1 MKKLYLMLSMLFAF
15 GIAANAVPAKKLQ
28 KVITLAN
35 GTQVSVELRG
45 DEYLSWWEGTDG
57 TAYRTTATD
66 ENVFEAFDLEAQKP
80 AAAARRARTE
90 QGRVARLARVKNS
103 LKGADDKMRG
113 LGGDHITYKG
123 VKKGLVVLV
132 DFKNKKFA
140 DGHDLEYYKNVING
154 KDFTDEEEGYVGS
167 VRDYF
172 LAQSNGQFELDFD
185 VVGPVT
191 MSKNYGYYGNDGAYQ
206 KDEKV
211 YEMIKEACDGIQDK
225 VNLKDYDWDGDGEA
239 DQVFFLY
246 AGLGQASGG
255 SYSTIWPHESQLLYW
270 PCGVL
275 SYPTGKINTYA
286 CANELQPETQ
296 GSSRYISA
304 GIGTIC
310 HEFSHCLGFADMY
323 DTSGGGAYGM
333 AVFDVMDQGSYNG
346 NGFVPCNYTAFER
359 IYAGWVEAI
368 ELDAPATVKDM
379 KSVSDYGRPFIMYNY
394 KNTNEYFLMENRQN
408 TGWDKGLYGSNGLL
422 ITHVN
427 YVPSRWINNTVN
439 VITGTGNNRIQCC
452 TVVNADGSR
461 DMSDF
466 YSLQGDLYPY
476 EVKGVTMNDEF
487 TDDSEPAAKLYNKN
501 SDNSYY
507 LGIPITQIKRSKGSI
522 SFLVCGGD
530 DKNVIDNTFK
540 GVVDGINGVTVV
552 KKTVDNRIYSIDG
565 RYLGTDASALGKG
578 IYVVGGKKVV
588 K

>member
-15 GIAANAVPAKKLQ
+15 GAAANAVPAKKLQ
-28 KVITLAN
+28 KVITLTN

-57 TAYRTTATD
+57 TAYRTTAADDT
-66 ENVFEAFDLEAQKP
+66 VFEAFDLEAQKP
-80 AAAARRARTE
+80 AAAARRARAE

-103 LKGADDKMRG
+103 LRGADDKMRG

-154 KDFTDEEEGYVGS
+154 KDFSDEEEGYVGS

-255 SYSTIWPHESQLLYW
+255 SAGTIWPHESELRYW

-275 SYPTGKINTYA
+275 SYSTGKINTYA

-323 DTSGGGAYGM
+323 DTTGGGGYGM
-333 AVFDVMDQGSYNG
+333 SVFDVMDQGSYNG

-359 IYAGWVEAI
+359 IYAGWVEPI
-368 ELDAPATVKDM
+368 ELIDPATVKDM

-394 KNTNEYFLMENRQN
+394 KNTNEYFLLENRQN

-422 ITHVN
+422 IVHVN
-427 YVPSRWINNTVN
+427 YVPSRWANNSVN
-439 VITGTGNNRIQCC
+439 SSAEKIQCC

-461 DMSDF
+461 ENTQ

-487 TDDSEPAAKLYNKN
+487 TDESEPAAKLYTKN
-501 SDNSYY
+501 SDNSYA
-507 LGIPITQIKRSKGSI
+507 LGIPITNIKRSKGSI

-530 DKNVIDNTFK
+530 DKNVIDNTFN
-540 GVVDGINGVTVV
+540 GVVDGINGVTVAD
-552 KKTVDNRIYSIDG
+552 KTRDNRIYSIDG

-578 IYVVGGKKVV
+578 IYVVGGKKIV

>member
-15 GIAANAVPAKKLQ
+15 GAAANAVPAKKLQ
-28 KVITLAN
+28 KVVTLTN

-57 TAYRTTATD
+57 TAYRATADDT
-66 ENVFEAFDLEAQKP
+66 VFEAFDLEAQKP
-80 AAAARRARTE
+80 AAAARRARAE

-103 LKGADDKMRG
+103 LKGVDDKMRG

-154 KDFTDEEEGYVGS
+154 KDFSDEEEGYVGS

-255 SYSTIWPHESQLLYW
+255 SAGTVWPHESELRYW

-275 SYPTGKINTYA
+275 SYSTGKINTYA

-323 DTSGGGAYGM
+323 DTTGGGGYGM
-333 AVFDVMDQGSYNG
+333 SVFDVMDQGSYNG

-368 ELDAPATVKDM
+368 ELESPATVKDM

-422 ITHVN
+422 IVHVN
-427 YVPSRWINNTVN
+427 YVPSRWANNSVN
-439 VITGTGNNRIQCC
+439 SSAEKIQCC

-461 DMSDF
+461 ENTQ

-487 TDDSEPAAKLYNKN
+487 TDESEPAAKLYTKN
-501 SDNSYY
+501 SDNSYA

-530 DKNVIDNTFK
+530 DKNVIDNTFN
-540 GVVDGINGVTVV
+540 GVVDGINGVTVA

>member
-15 GIAANAVPAKKLQ
+15 GTAANAVPAKKLQ

-154 KDFTDEEEGYVGS
+154 KDFSDEEEGYVGS

-211 YEMIKEACDGIQDK
+211 YEMIKEACDGIKDQ
-225 VNLKDYDWDGDGEA
+225 VNLKNYDWDGDGEA

-255 SYSTIWPHESQLLYW
+255 SAGTIWPHESELRYW

-323 DTSGGGAYGM
+323 DTTGGGGYGM
-333 AVFDVMDQGSYNG
+333 SVFDVMDQGSYNG

-359 IYAGWVEAI
+359 IYAGWVEPI
-368 ELDAPATVKDM
+368 ELIDPATVKDM

-408 TGWDKGLYGSNGLL
+408 TGWDEGLYGSNGLL

-427 YVPSRWINNTVN
+427 YVPSRWANNSVN
-439 VITGTGNNRIQCC
+439 SSAEKIQCC

-461 DMSDF
+461 ENTQ

-487 TDDSEPAAKLYNKN
+487 TDYSEPAAKLYNKN
-501 SDNSYY
+501 SDNSYA
-507 LGIPITQIKRSKGSI
+507 LGIPITKIKRSKGSV

-552 KKTVDNRIYSIDG
+552 KKSVDNRIYSIDG

-578 IYVVGGKKVV
+578 IYVVGGKKIV

>member
-15 GIAANAVPAKKLQ
+15 GIAANAVPAKRIQ

-80 AAAARRARTE
+80 AAAARRAKTE

-154 KDFTDEEEGYVGS
+154 KDFSDEEEGYVGS

-191 MSKNYGYYGNDGAYQ
+191 MSKNSGYYGNDGAYQ

-255 SYSTIWPHESQLLYW
+255 SPGTIWPHESELRYW

-323 DTSGGGAYGM
+323 DTTGGGGYGM
-333 AVFDVMDQGSYNG
+333 SVFDVMDQGSYNG

-368 ELDAPATVKDM
+368 ELESPATVKDM

-394 KNTNEYFLMENRQN
+394 KNTNEYFLLENRQN

-422 ITHVN
+422 IVHVN
-427 YVPSRWINNTVN
+427 YVPSRWANNSVN
-439 VITGTGNNRIQCC
+439 ASNEKIQCC

-461 DMSDF
+461 ENTQ

-487 TDDSEPAAKLYNKN
+487 TDESEPAAKLYNKN
-501 SDNSYY
+501 TDNSYA
-507 LGIPITQIKRSKGSI
+507 LGIPITQIKRSKGSV

-530 DKNVIDNTFK
+530 ANNVIDNTFN

-565 RYLGTDASALGKG
+565 RYLGTDVSALGKG
-578 IYVVGGKKVV
+578 IYVVGGKKIV

>member
-15 GIAANAVPAKKLQ
+15 GTAANAVPAKKLQ

-154 KDFTDEEEGYVGS
+154 KDFTNEEEGYVGS

-191 MSKNYGYYGNDGAYQ
+191 MSNKYGYYGGDSEYQ

-211 YEMIKEACDGIQDK
+211 YEMIKEASDAIQDQ

-255 SYSTIWPHESQLLYW
+255 SASTIWPHESELRYW

-275 SYPTGKINTYA
+275 SYSTGKINTYA
-286 CANELQPETQ
+286 CANELQPVTQ
-296 GSSRYISA
+296 GSTNYISA

-323 DTSGGGAYGM
+323 DTSGGGGYGM
-333 AVFDVMDQGSYNG
+333 SVFDVMDQGSYNG

-368 ELDAPATVKDM
+368 ELDSPATVKDM

-408 TGWDKGLYGSNGLL
+408 TGWDEGLYGCNGLL
-422 ITHVN
+422 IVHVN

-439 VITGTGNNRIQCC
+439 SSDQKIPQCC

-461 DMSDF
+461 EISNTL
-466 YSLQGDLYPY
+466 SLQGDLYPY
-476 EVKGVTMNDEF
+476 EEKGVTMNDEF

-501 SDNSYY
+501 SDNSYA
-507 LGIPITQIKRSKGSI
+507 LGIPITQIKRSKGSV

-552 KKTVDNRIYSIDG
+552 KKAVDNRIYSIDG

-578 IYVVGGKKVV
+578 IYVVGGKKIV

>member
-15 GIAANAVPAKKLQ
+15 GTAANAVPAKKLQ

-45 DEYLSWWEGTDG
+45 DEYLSWWEGADG

-154 KDFTDEEEGYVGS
+154 KDFSDEEEGYVGS

-211 YEMIKEACDGIQDK
+211 YEMIKEACDGIKDK

-255 SYSTIWPHESQLLYW
+255 SNSTIWPHESELRYW

-275 SYPTGKINTYA
+275 SYSTGKINTYA

-323 DTSGGGAYGM
+323 DTTGGGGYGM
-333 AVFDVMDQGSYNG
+333 SVFDVMDQGSYNG

-408 TGWDKGLYGSNGLL
+408 TGWDEGLYGSNGLL

-427 YVPSRWINNTVN
+427 YVPSRWANNTVN
-439 VITGTGNNRIQCC
+439 ASTQNIQCC

-461 DMSDF
+461 EISNTL
-466 YSLQGDLYPY
+466 SLQGDLYPY
-476 EVKGVTMNDEF
+476 ESKGVTMNDEF

-501 SDNSYY
+501 SDNTYA
-507 LGIPITQIKRSKGSI
+507 LGIPITQIKRSKGSV

-578 IYVVGGKKVV
+578 IYVVGGKKIV

>member
-15 GIAANAVPAKKLQ
+15 GTAANAVPAKKLQ

-154 KDFTDEEEGYVGS
+154 KDFSDEEEGYVGS

-211 YEMIKEACDGIQDK
+211 YEMIKEASDAIQDQ

-255 SYSTIWPHESQLLYW
+255 SAGTIWPHESELRYW

-323 DTSGGGAYGM
+323 DTFGGGGYGM
-333 AVFDVMDQGSYNG
+333 SVFDVMDQGSYNG

-359 IYAGWVEAI
+359 IYAGWVEPI
-368 ELDAPATVKDM
+368 ELIDPATVKDM

-408 TGWDKGLYGSNGLL
+408 TGWDEGLYGSNGLL

-427 YVPSRWINNTVN
+427 YVPSRWINNSVN
-439 VITGTGNNRIQCC
+439 SSKEKIQCC

-461 DMSDF
+461 EISNTL
-466 YSLQGDLYPY
+466 SLQGDLYPY
-476 EVKGVTMNDEF
+476 ESKGVTMNDEF
-487 TDDSEPAAKLYNKN
+487 TDDSEPASKLYNKN
-501 SDNSYY
+501 TDNSYA

-530 DKNVIDNTFK
+530 ANNVIDNTFN
-540 GVVDGINGVTVV
+540 GVVDGINGITVAD
-552 KKTVDNRIYSIDG
+552 KTRDNRIYSIDG

-578 IYVVGGKKVV
+578 IYVVGGKKIV

>member
-15 GIAANAVPAKKLQ
+15 GAAANAIPAKKLQ
-28 KVITLAN
+28 KVITLTN

-57 TAYRTTATD
+57 TAYRATAD

-80 AAAARRARTE
+80 AAAARRARAE

-191 MSKNYGYYGNDGAYQ
+191 MSNNYGYYGGDGAYQ

-255 SYSTIWPHESQLLYW
+255 SPGTIWPHESELRYW

-275 SYPTGKINTYA
+275 SYSTGKINTYA

-323 DTSGGGAYGM
+323 DTTGGGGYGM
-333 AVFDVMDQGSYNG
+333 SVFDVMDQGSYNG

-368 ELDAPATVKDM
+368 ELIDPATVKDM

-394 KNTNEYFLMENRQN
+394 KNTNEYFLLENRQN

-422 ITHVN
+422 IVHVN
-427 YVPSRWINNTVN
+427 YVPSRWANNSVN
-439 VITGTGNNRIQCC
+439 SSAEKIQCC

-461 DMSDF
+461 ENTQ

-487 TDDSEPAAKLYNKN
+487 TDESEPAAKLYTKN
-501 SDNSYY
+501 SDNSYA
-507 LGIPITQIKRSKGSI
+507 LGIPITNIKRSKGSV

-530 DKNVIDNTFK
+530 ANNVIDNTFN
-540 GVVDGINGVTVV
+540 GVVDGINGVTVA

>member
-15 GIAANAVPAKKLQ
+15 GAAANAVPAKKLQ
-28 KVITLAN
+28 KVITLTN

-57 TAYRTTATD
+57 TAYRATADDT
-66 ENVFEAFDLEAQKP
+66 VFEAFDLEAQKP
-80 AAAARRARTE
+80 AAAARRARAE

-154 KDFTDEEEGYVGS
+154 KDFSDEEEGYVGS

-211 YEMIKEACDGIQDK
+211 YEMIKEACDGIQDQ

-255 SYSTIWPHESQLLYW
+255 SAGTIWPHESELRYW

-275 SYPTGKINTYA
+275 SYSTGKINTYA

-323 DTSGGGAYGM
+323 DTTGGGGYGM
-333 AVFDVMDQGSYNG
+333 SVFDVMDQGSYNG

-368 ELDAPATVKDM
+368 ELIDPATVKDM

-422 ITHVN
+422 IVHVN
-427 YVPSRWINNTVN
+427 YVPSRWANNSVN
-439 VITGTGNNRIQCC
+439 SSAEKIQCC

-461 DMSDF
+461 ENTQ

-487 TDDSEPAAKLYNKN
+487 TDESEPAAKLYTKN
-501 SDNSYY
+501 SDNSYA
-507 LGIPITQIKRSKGSI
+507 LGIPITNIKRSKGSI

-530 DKNVIDNTFK
+530 DKNVIDNTFN
-540 GVVDGINGVTVV
+540 GVVDGINGVTVAD
-552 KKTVDNRIYSIDG
+552 KTRDNRIYSIDG

>member
-15 GIAANAVPAKKLQ
+15 GAAANAVPAKKLQ
-28 KVITLAN
+28 KVITLTN

-45 DEYLSWWEGTDG
+45 DEYLSWWEGADG
-57 TAYRTTATD
+57 TAYRATAD

-80 AAAARRARTE
+80 AAAARRARAE

-103 LKGADDKMRG
+103 LRDADDKMRG

-154 KDFTDEEEGYVGS
+154 KDFSDEEEGYVGS

-255 SYSTIWPHESQLLYW
+255 SAGTVWPHESELRYW

-275 SYPTGKINTYA
+275 SYSTGKINTYA

-323 DTSGGGAYGM
+323 DTTGGGGYGM
-333 AVFDVMDQGSYNG
+333 SVFDVMDQGSYNG

-359 IYAGWVEAI
+359 IYAGWVEPI
-368 ELDAPATVKDM
+368 ELIDPATVKDM

-394 KNTNEYFLMENRQN
+394 KNTNEYFLLENRQN

-422 ITHVN
+422 IVHVN
-427 YVPSRWINNTVN
+427 YVPSRWANNSVN
-439 VITGTGNNRIQCC
+439 SSAEKIQCC

-461 DMSDF
+461 DNTQ

-487 TDDSEPAAKLYNKN
+487 TDESEPAAKLYTKN
-501 SDNSYY
+501 SDNSYA

-530 DKNVIDNTFK
+530 DKNVIDNTFN
-540 GVVDGINGVTVV
+540 GVVDGINGVTVAN
-552 KKTVDNRIYSIDG
+552 KATDNRIYSIDG

-578 IYVVGGKKVV
+578 IYVVGGKKIV

>member
-15 GIAANAVPAKKLQ
+15 GTAANAVPAKKLQ

-154 KDFTDEEEGYVGS
+154 KDFSDEEEGYVGS

-191 MSKNYGYYGNDGAYQ
+191 MSKNSGYYGGDSPYQ

-211 YEMIKEACDGIQDK
+211 YEMIKEASDAIQDQ

-255 SYSTIWPHESQLLYW
+255 SNSTIWPHESELRYW

-323 DTSGGGAYGM
+323 DTTGGGGYGM
-333 AVFDVMDQGSYNG
+333 SVFDVMDQGSYNG

-359 IYAGWVEAI
+359 IYAGWVEPI
-368 ELDAPATVKDM
+368 ELIDPATVKDM

-394 KNTNEYFLMENRQN
+394 KNTNEYFLLENRQN

-422 ITHVN
+422 IVHVN
-427 YVPSRWINNTVN
+427 YVPSRWA
-439 VITGTGNNRIQCC
+439 NNRVNSSAEKIQCC

-461 DMSDF
+461 ENTQ

-487 TDDSEPAAKLYNKN
+487 TDESEPAAKLYNKN
-501 SDNSYY
+501 TDGSNV
-507 LGIPITQIKRSKGSI
+507 LGIPITQIKRSKGSV

-530 DKNVIDNTFK
+530 DKNVIDNTFN

-578 IYVVGGKKVV
+578 IYVVGGKKIV

>member
-154 KDFTDEEEGYVGS
+154 KDFSDEEEGYVGS

-191 MSKNYGYYGNDGAYQ
+191 MSKNSGYYGGDGAYQ

-211 YEMIKEACDGIQDK
+211 YEMIKEACDGIQDQ

-255 SYSTIWPHESQLLYW
+255 SAGTIWPHESELRYW

-275 SYPTGKINTYA
+275 SYSTGKINTYA

-323 DTSGGGAYGM
+323 DTTGGGGYGM
-333 AVFDVMDQGSYNG
+333 SVFDVMDQGSYNG

-368 ELDAPATVKDM
+368 ELIDPATVKDM

-394 KNTNEYFLMENRQN
+394 KNTNEYFLLENRQN

-422 ITHVN
+422 IVHVN
-427 YVPSRWINNTVN
+427 YVPSRWINNSVN
-439 VITGTGNNRIQCC
+439 SSKENIQCC

-461 DMSDF
+461 ENTQ

-487 TDDSEPAAKLYNKN
+487 TDESEPAAKLYTKN
-501 SDNSYY
+501 SDNSYA
-507 LGIPITQIKRSKGSI
+507 LGIPITNIKRSKGSV

-530 DKNVIDNTFK
+530 DKNVIDNTFN
-540 GVVDGINGVTVV
+540 GVVDGINGVTVAN
-552 KKTVDNRIYSIDG
+552 KAADNRIYSIDG

-578 IYVVGGKKVV
+578 IYVVGGKKIV

>member
-15 GIAANAVPAKKLQ
+15 GAAANAVPAKKLQ
-28 KVITLAN
+28 KVITLTN

-57 TAYRTTATD
+57 TAYRATADDT
-66 ENVFEAFDLEAQKP
+66 VFEAFDLEAQKP

-140 DGHDLEYYKNVING
+140 DGHDLEYYENVING
-154 KDFTDEEEGYVGS
+154 KDFSDEEEGYVGS

-191 MSKNYGYYGNDGAYQ
+191 MSKNSGYYGNDGAYQ

-255 SYSTIWPHESQLLYW
+255 SPGTIWPHESELRYW

-323 DTSGGGAYGM
+323 DTTGGGGYGM
-333 AVFDVMDQGSYNG
+333 SVFDVMDQGSYNG

-368 ELDAPATVKDM
+368 ELESPATVKDM

-394 KNTNEYFLMENRQN
+394 KNTNEYFLLENRQN

-422 ITHVN
+422 IVHVN
-427 YVPSRWINNTVN
+427 YVPSRWANNSVN
-439 VITGTGNNRIQCC
+439 ASNEKIQCC

-461 DMSDF
+461 ENTQ

-487 TDDSEPAAKLYNKN
+487 TDESEPAAKLYTKN
-501 SDNSYY
+501 SDNSYA
-507 LGIPITQIKRSKGSI
+507 LGIPITQIKRSKGSV

-530 DKNVIDNTFK
+530 ANNVIDNTFN
-540 GVVDGINGVTVV
+540 GVVDGINGVTVAD
-552 KKTVDNRIYSIDG
+552 KTRDNRIYSIDG

-578 IYVVGGKKVV
+578 IYVVGGKKIV

>member
-15 GIAANAVPAKKLQ
+15 GAAANAVPAKKLQ
-28 KVITLAN
+28 KVITLTN

-45 DEYLSWWEGTDG
+45 DEYLSWWEDTDG
-57 TAYRTTATD
+57 TAYRTTAADDT
-66 ENVFEAFDLEAQKP
+66 VFEAFDLEAQKP
-80 AAAARRARTE
+80 AAAARRARAE

-154 KDFTDEEEGYVGS
+154 KDFSDEEEGYVGS

-255 SYSTIWPHESQLLYW
+255 SAGTVWPHESELRYW

-275 SYPTGKINTYA
+275 SYSTGKINTYA

-323 DTSGGGAYGM
+323 DTTGSGGYGM
-333 AVFDVMDQGSYNG
+333 SVFDVMDQGSYNG

-368 ELDAPATVKDM
+368 ELESPATVKDM

-422 ITHVN
+422 IVHVN
-427 YVPSRWINNTVN
+427 YVPSRWANNSVN
-439 VITGTGNNRIQCC
+439 SSAEKIQCC

-461 DMSDF
+461 ENTQ

-487 TDDSEPAAKLYNKN
+487 TDESEPAAKLYTKN
-501 SDNSYY
+501 SDNFYA

-530 DKNVIDNTFK
+530 DNNVIDNTFN

-552 KKTVDNRIYSIDG
+552 KKTTDNRIYSIDG

-578 IYVVGGKKVV
+578 IYVVGGKKIV

>member
-1 MKKLYLMLSMLFAF
+1 MLSMLFAF
-15 GIAANAVPAKKLQ
+15 GAAANAIPAKKLQ
-28 KVITLAN
+28 KVITLTN

-57 TAYRTTATD
+57 TAYRATAD

-80 AAAARRARTE
+80 AAAARRARAE

-154 KDFTDEEEGYVGS
+154 KDFSDEEEGYVGS

-191 MSKNYGYYGNDGAYQ
+191 MSNNYGYYGGDGAYQ

-255 SYSTIWPHESQLLYW
+255 SAGTIWPHESELRYW

-275 SYPTGKINTYA
+275 SYSTGKINTYA

-323 DTSGGGAYGM
+323 DTTGGGGYGM
-333 AVFDVMDQGSYNG
+333 SVFDVMDQGSYNG

-368 ELDAPATVKDM
+368 ELIDPATVKDM

-394 KNTNEYFLMENRQN
+394 KNTNEYFLLENRQN

-422 ITHVN
+422 IVHVN
-427 YVPSRWINNTVN
+427 YVPSRWANNSVN
-439 VITGTGNNRIQCC
+439 SSAEKIQCC

-461 DMSDF
+461 ENTQ

-487 TDDSEPAAKLYNKN
+487 TDESEPAAKLYTKN
-501 SDNSYY
+501 SDNSYA
-507 LGIPITQIKRSKGSI
+507 LGIPITNIKRSKGSV

-530 DKNVIDNTFK
+530 DKNVIDNTFN
-540 GVVDGINGVTVV
+540 GVVDGINGVTVAN
-552 KKTVDNRIYSIDG
+552 KAADNRIYSIDG

-578 IYVVGGKKVV
+578 IYVVGGKKIV

>member
-15 GIAANAVPAKKLQ
+15 GAAANAVPAKKLQ
-28 KVITLAN
+28 KVITLTN

-57 TAYRTTATD
+57 TAYRTTAADDT
-66 ENVFEAFDLEAQKP
+66 VFEAFDLEAQKP
-80 AAAARRARTE
+80 AAAARRARAE

-154 KDFTDEEEGYVGS
+154 KDFSDEEEGYVGS

-255 SYSTIWPHESQLLYW
+255 SAGTVWPHESELRYW

-275 SYPTGKINTYA
+275 SYSTGKINTYA

-323 DTSGGGAYGM
+323 DTTGGGGYGM
-333 AVFDVMDQGSYNG
+333 SVFDVMDQGSYNG

-368 ELDAPATVKDM
+368 ELIDPATVKDM

-422 ITHVN
+422 IVHVN
-427 YVPSRWINNTVN
+427 YVPSRWANNSVN
-439 VITGTGNNRIQCC
+439 SSAEKIQCC

-461 DMSDF
+461 ENTQ

-487 TDDSEPAAKLYNKN
+487 TDESEPAAKLYTKN
-501 SDNSYY
+501 SDNSYA
-507 LGIPITQIKRSKGSI
+507 LGIPITNIKRSKGSI

-530 DKNVIDNTFK
+530 DKNVIDNTFN
-540 GVVDGINGVTVV
+540 GVVDGINGVTVAD
-552 KKTVDNRIYSIDG
+552 KTRDNRIYSIDG

>member
-15 GIAANAVPAKKLQ
+15 GTAANAVPAKKLQ

-154 KDFTDEEEGYVGS
+154 KDFTDEAEGYVGS

-211 YEMIKEACDGIQDK
+211 YEMIKEACDGIQDQ

-323 DTSGGGAYGM
+323 DTSGGGGYGM
-333 AVFDVMDQGSYNG
+333 SVFDVMDQGSYNG

-359 IYAGWVEAI
+359 IYAGWVEPI
-368 ELDAPATVKDM
+368 ELDVPATVKDM

-408 TGWDKGLYGSNGLL
+408 TGWDEGLYGSNGLL
-422 ITHVN
+422 IVHVN
-427 YVPSRWINNTVN
+427 YVPSRWINNSVN
-439 VITGTGNNRIQCC
+439 SSKEKIQCC

-461 DMSDF
+461 EISNTL
-466 YSLQGDLYPY
+466 SLQGDLYPY
-476 EVKGVTMNDEF
+476 EEKGVTMNDEF

-501 SDNSYY
+501 SDNSYA
-507 LGIPITQIKRSKGSI
+507 LGIPITQIKRSKGSV

-578 IYVVGGKKVV
+578 IYVVGGKKIV

>member
-15 GIAANAVPAKKLQ
+15 GAAANAVPAKKLQ

-132 DFKNKKFA
+132 DFKNKPFA
-140 DGHDLEYYKNVING
+140 DEHDLEYYKNVING
-154 KDFTDEEEGYVGS
+154 KDFTDEAEGYVGS

-211 YEMIKEACDGIQDK
+211 YEMIKEASDAIQDQ
-225 VNLKDYDWDGDGEA
+225 VNLKNYDWDGDGEA

-255 SYSTIWPHESQLLYW
+255 SNSTIWPHESELRYW

-323 DTSGGGAYGM
+323 DTTGGGGYGM
-333 AVFDVMDQGSYNG
+333 SVFDVMDQGSYNG

-359 IYAGWVEAI
+359 IYAGWVEPI
-368 ELDAPATVKDM
+368 ELIDPATVKDM

-394 KNTNEYFLMENRQN
+394 KNTNEYFLLENRQN

-422 ITHVN
+422 IVHVN
-427 YVPSRWINNTVN
+427 YVPSRWANNSVN
-439 VITGTGNNRIQCC
+439 SSAEKIQCC

-461 DMSDF
+461 ENTQ

-476 EVKGVTMNDEF
+476 ESKGVTINDEF

-501 SDNSYY
+501 TDGSSV
-507 LGIPITQIKRSKGSI
+507 LGIPITQIKRSKGSV

-552 KKTVDNRIYSIDG
+552 KKAVDNRIYSIDG

-578 IYVVGGKKVV
+578 IYVVGGKKIV

>member
-15 GIAANAVPAKKLQ
+15 GTAANAVPAKKLQ

-154 KDFTDEEEGYVGS
+154 KDFTNEEEGYVGS

-211 YEMIKEACDGIQDK
+211 YEMIKEASDAIQDQ

-368 ELDAPATVKDM
+368 ELDAPATVEDM

-394 KNTNEYFLMENRQN
+394 KNTNEYFLLENRQN

-422 ITHVN
+422 IVHVN

-507 LGIPITQIKRSKGSI
+507 LGIPITQIKRSKGSV

-530 DKNVIDNTFK
+530 DKNVIDNTFN
-540 GVVDGINGVTVV
+540 GVVDGINGVTVAN
-552 KKTVDNRIYSIDG
+552 KTVDNRIYSIDG

-578 IYVVGGKKVV
+578 IYVVGGKKIV

>member
-80 AAAARRARTE
+80 AAAARRARAE

-154 KDFTDEEEGYVGS
+154 KDFSDEEEGYVGS

-255 SYSTIWPHESQLLYW
+255 SAGTVWPHESELRYW

-275 SYPTGKINTYA
+275 SYSTGKINTYA

-323 DTSGGGAYGM
+323 DTTGSGGYGM
-333 AVFDVMDQGSYNG
+333 SVFDVMDQGSYNG

-368 ELDAPATVKDM
+368 ELESPATVKDM

-422 ITHVN
+422 IVHVN
-427 YVPSRWINNTVN
+427 YVPSRWANNSVN
-439 VITGTGNNRIQCC
+439 SSAEKIQCC

-461 DMSDF
+461 ENTQ

-487 TDDSEPAAKLYNKN
+487 TDESEPAAKLYTKN
-501 SDNSYY
+501 SDNSYA

-530 DKNVIDNTFK
+530 ANNVIDNTFN
-540 GVVDGINGVTVV
+540 GVVDGINGVTVAN
-552 KKTVDNRIYSIDG
+552 KATDNRIYSIDG

-578 IYVVGGKKVV
+578 IYVVGGKKIV

>member
-15 GIAANAVPAKKLQ
+15 GAAANAIPAKKLQ
-28 KVITLAN
+28 KVITLTN

-57 TAYRTTATD
+57 TAYRATAD

-80 AAAARRARTE
+80 AAAARRARAE

-154 KDFTDEEEGYVGS
+154 KDFSDEEEGYVGS

-255 SYSTIWPHESQLLYW
+255 SAGTVWPHESELRYW

-275 SYPTGKINTYA
+275 SYSTGKINTYA

-323 DTSGGGAYGM
+323 DTTGGGGYGM
-333 AVFDVMDQGSYNG
+333 SVFDVMDQGSYNG

-368 ELDAPATVKDM
+368 ELESPATVKDM

-422 ITHVN
+422 IVHVN
-427 YVPSRWINNTVN
+427 YVPSRWANNSVN
-439 VITGTGNNRIQCC
+439 SSAEKIQCC

-461 DMSDF
+461 ENTQ

-487 TDDSEPAAKLYNKN
+487 TDESEPAAKLYTKN
-501 SDNSYY
+501 SDNSYA
-507 LGIPITQIKRSKGSI
+507 LGIPITQIKRSKGSV

-530 DKNVIDNTFK
+530 DKNVIDNTFN
-540 GVVDGINGVTVV
+540 GVVDGINGVTVAN
-552 KKTVDNRIYSIDG
+552 KAADNRIYSIDG

>member
-15 GIAANAVPAKKLQ
+15 GTAANAVPAKKLQ

-154 KDFTDEEEGYVGS
+154 KDFSGEEEGYVGS

-211 YEMIKEACDGIQDK
+211 YEMIKEACDGIKDQ
-225 VNLKDYDWDGDGEA
+225 VNLKNYDWDGDGEA

-255 SYSTIWPHESQLLYW
+255 SAGTIWPHESELRYW

-359 IYAGWVEAI
+359 IYAGWVEPI
-368 ELDAPATVKDM
+368 ELIDPATVKDM

-394 KNTNEYFLMENRQN
+394 KNTNEYFLLENRQN

-422 ITHVN
+422 IVHVN
-427 YVPSRWINNTVN
+427 YVPSRWANNSVN
-439 VITGTGNNRIQCC
+439 SSAEKIQCC

-461 DMSDF
+461 ENTQ

-476 EVKGVTMNDEF
+476 ESKGVTINDEF

-501 SDNSYY
+501 TDGSSV
-507 LGIPITQIKRSKGSI
+507 LGIPITQIKRSKGSV

-530 DKNVIDNTFK
+530 ANNVIDNTFK

-578 IYVVGGKKVV
+578 IYVVGGKKIV

>member
-15 GIAANAVPAKKLQ
+15 GAAANAIPAKKLQ
-28 KVITLAN
+28 KVITLTN

-57 TAYRTTATD
+57 TAYRATAD

-154 KDFTDEEEGYVGS
+154 KDFSDEEEGYVGS

-191 MSKNYGYYGNDGAYQ
+191 MSKNSGYYGNDGAYQ

-255 SYSTIWPHESQLLYW
+255 SPGTIWPHESELRYW

-323 DTSGGGAYGM
+323 DTTGGGGYGM
-333 AVFDVMDQGSYNG
+333 SVFDVMDQGSYNG

-368 ELDAPATVKDM
+368 ELESPATVKDM

-394 KNTNEYFLMENRQN
+394 KNTNEYFLLENRQN

-422 ITHVN
+422 IVHVN
-427 YVPSRWINNTVN
+427 YVPSRWANNSVN
-439 VITGTGNNRIQCC
+439 ASNEKIQCC

-461 DMSDF
+461 ENTQ

-487 TDDSEPAAKLYNKN
+487 TDESEPAAKLYTKN
-501 SDNSYY
+501 SDNSYA
-507 LGIPITQIKRSKGSI
+507 LGIPITQIKRSKGSF

-530 DKNVIDNTFK
+530 ANNVIDNTFN
-540 GVVDGINGVTVV
+540 GVVDGINGVTVAN
-552 KKTVDNRIYSIDG
+552 KAADNRIYSIDG

-578 IYVVGGKKVV
+578 IYVVGGKKIV

>member
-15 GIAANAVPAKKLQ
+15 GAAANAIPAKKLQ
-28 KVITLAN
+28 KVITLTN

-57 TAYRTTATD
+57 TAYRTTAADDT
-66 ENVFEAFDLEAQKP
+66 VFEAFDLEAQKP
-80 AAAARRARTE
+80 AAAARRARAE

-154 KDFTDEEEGYVGS
+154 KDFSDEEEGYVGS

-255 SYSTIWPHESQLLYW
+255 SPGTIWPHESELRYW

-323 DTSGGGAYGM
+323 DTTGGGGYGM
-333 AVFDVMDQGSYNG
+333 SVFDVMDQGSYNG

-359 IYAGWVEAI
+359 IYAGWVEPI
-368 ELDAPATVKDM
+368 ELIDPATVKDM

-394 KNTNEYFLMENRQN
+394 KNTNEYFLLENRQN

-422 ITHVN
+422 IVHVN
-427 YVPSRWINNTVN
+427 YVPSRWANNSVN
-439 VITGTGNNRIQCC
+439 SSAEKIQCC

-461 DMSDF
+461 ENTQ

-487 TDDSEPAAKLYNKN
+487 TDESEPAAKLYTKN
-501 SDNSYY
+501 SDNSYA
-507 LGIPITQIKRSKGSI
+507 LGIPITQIKRSKGSV

-530 DKNVIDNTFK
+530 DKNVIDNTFN
-540 GVVDGINGVTVV
+540 GVVDGINGVTVA
-552 KKTVDNRIYSIDG
+552 KKAADNRIYSIDG

-578 IYVVGGKKVV
+578 IYVVGGKKIV

>member
-15 GIAANAVPAKKLQ
+15 GAAANAVPAKKLQ
-28 KVITLAN
+28 KVITLTN

-57 TAYRTTATD
+57 TAYRATAD
-66 ENVFEAFDLEAQKP
+66 DAVFEAFDLEAQKP
-80 AAAARRARTE
+80 AAAARRARAE

-154 KDFTDEEEGYVGS
+154 KDFSDEEEGYVGS

-191 MSKNYGYYGNDGAYQ
+191 MSKNSGYYGNDGAYQ

-255 SYSTIWPHESQLLYW
+255 SPGTIWPHESELRYW

-275 SYPTGKINTYA
+275 SYSTGKINTYA

-323 DTSGGGAYGM
+323 DTTGGGGYGM
-333 AVFDVMDQGSYNG
+333 SVFDVMDQGSYNG

-368 ELDAPATVKDM
+368 ELESPATVKDM

-422 ITHVN
+422 IVHVN
-427 YVPSRWINNTVN
+427 YVPSRWANNSVN
-439 VITGTGNNRIQCC
+439 SSAEKIQCC

-461 DMSDF
+461 ENTQ

-487 TDDSEPAAKLYNKN
+487 TDESEPAAKLYTKN
-501 SDNSYY
+501 SDNSYA
-507 LGIPITQIKRSKGSI
+507 LGIPITNIKRSKGSV

-530 DKNVIDNTFK
+530 DKNVIDNTFN
-540 GVVDGINGVTVV
+540 GVVDGINGVTVA
-552 KKTVDNRIYSIDG
+552 KKTTDNRIYSIDG

-578 IYVVGGKKVV
+578 IYVVGGKKIV

>member
-15 GIAANAVPAKKLQ
+15 GAAANAIPAKKLQ
-28 KVITLAN
+28 KVITLTN

-57 TAYRTTATD
+57 TAYRATAD

-80 AAAARRARTE
+80 AAAARRARAE

-154 KDFTDEEEGYVGS
+154 KDFSDEEEGYVGS

-191 MSKNYGYYGNDGAYQ
+191 MSKNSGYYGGDGAYQ

-255 SYSTIWPHESQLLYW
+255 SAGTIWPHESELRYW

-275 SYPTGKINTYA
+275 SYSTGKINTYA

-323 DTSGGGAYGM
+323 DTTGGGGYGM
-333 AVFDVMDQGSYNG
+333 SVFDVMDQGSYNG

-368 ELDAPATVKDM
+368 ELVDPATVKDM

-394 KNTNEYFLMENRQN
+394 KNTNEYFLLENRQN

-422 ITHVN
+422 IVHVN
-427 YVPSRWINNTVN
+427 YVPSRWANNSVN
-439 VITGTGNNRIQCC
+439 SSAEKIQCC

-461 DMSDF
+461 DNTQ

-501 SDNSYY
+501 TDGSNV
-507 LGIPITQIKRSKGSI
+507 LGIPITQIKRSKGSV

-530 DKNVIDNTFK
+530 DNNVIDNTFN
-540 GVVDGINGVTVV
+540 GVVDGINGVTIV

-578 IYVVGGKKVV
+578 IYVVGGKKIV

>member
-15 GIAANAVPAKKLQ
+15 GIAANAVPAKRIQ

-140 DGHDLEYYKNVING
+140 DGHDLEYYKNIING
-154 KDFTDEEEGYVGS
+154 KDFTDEKEGYVGS

-191 MSKNYGYYGNDGAYQ
+191 MSQNFGYYGGDGAYQ

-211 YEMIKEACDGIQDK
+211 YEMIKEASDAIQDQ

-239 DQVFFLY
+239 DQVFYLY

-255 SYSTIWPHESQLLYW
+255 SPGTIWPHESELRYW

-323 DTSGGGAYGM
+323 DTTGGGGYGM
-333 AVFDVMDQGSYNG
+333 SVFDVMDQGSYNG

-359 IYAGWVEAI
+359 IYAGWVESI
-368 ELDAPATVKDM
+368 ELIDPATVKDM

-394 KNTNEYFLMENRQN
+394 KNTNEYFLLENRQN
-408 TGWDKGLYGSNGLL
+408 TGWDKGLYGCNGLL

-427 YVPSRWINNTVN
+427 YVPSRWANNSVN
-439 VITGTGNNRIQCC
+439 SSNQNIQCC

-461 DMSDF
+461 EISNTQ
-466 YSLQGDLYPY
+466 SLQGDLYPY

-487 TDDSEPAAKLYNKN
+487 TDDSEPASKLYNKN
-501 SDNSYY
+501 TDNSYA
-507 LGIPITQIKRSKGSI
+507 LGIPITKIKRSKGSI

-530 DKNVIDNTFK
+530 DNNVIDNTFN
-540 GVVDGINGVTVV
+540 GVVDGINGITVAD
-552 KKTVDNRIYSIDG
+552 KTRDNRIYSIDG

-578 IYVVGGKKVV
+578 IYVVGGKKIV

>member
-15 GIAANAVPAKKLQ
+15 GMAANAVPAKRIQ

-57 TAYRTTATD
+57 TAYRTTVTD

-132 DFKNKKFA
+132 DFKSKKFA

-154 KDFTDEEEGYVGS
+154 KDFTDEAEGYVGS

-191 MSKNYGYYGNDGAYQ
+191 MSKNYGYYGYDNAYQ

-211 YEMIKEACDGIQDK
+211 YEMIKEACDGIQDQ

-255 SYSTIWPHESQLLYW
+255 SNSTIWPHESELRYW

-275 SYPTGKINTYA
+275 SYSTGKINTYA

-323 DTSGGGAYGM
+323 DTTGAGGYGM
-333 AVFDVMDQGSYNG
+333 SVFDVMDQGSYNG

-408 TGWDKGLYGSNGLL
+408 TGWDEGLYGSNGLL

-427 YVPSRWINNTVN
+427 YVPSRWANNSVN
-439 VITGTGNNRIQCC
+439 SSAEKIQCC
-452 TVVNADGSR
+452 TVVNADGSHTQ
-461 DMSDF
+461 

-487 TDDSEPAAKLYNKN
+487 TDESEPAAKLYTKN
-501 SDNSYY
+501 SDNSYA
-507 LGIPITQIKRSKGSI
+507 LGIPITQIKRSKGSV

-530 DKNVIDNTFK
+530 DKNVIDNTFN
-540 GVVDGINGVTVV
+540 GVVDGINGVTVA
-552 KKTVDNRIYSIDG
+552 KKATDNRIYSIDG

-578 IYVVGGKKVV
+578 IYVVGGKKIV

>member
-15 GIAANAVPAKKLQ
+15 GAAANAVPAKKLQ
-28 KVITLAN
+28 KVITLTN

-132 DFKNKKFA
+132 DFNNKKFA

-191 MSKNYGYYGNDGAYQ
+191 MSKNYGYYGYDNAYQ

-211 YEMIKEACDGIQDK
+211 YEMIKEACDGIQDQ

-255 SYSTIWPHESQLLYW
+255 SASTIWPHESELRYW

-275 SYPTGKINTYA
+275 SYSTGKINTYA

-323 DTSGGGAYGM
+323 DTSGGGGYGM
-333 AVFDVMDQGSYNG
+333 SVFDVMDQGSYNG

-394 KNTNEYFLMENRQN
+394 KNTNEYFLLENRQN
-408 TGWDKGLYGSNGLL
+408 TGWDEGLYGSNGLL

-427 YVPSRWINNTVN
+427 YVPSRWANNSVN
-439 VITGTGNNRIQCC
+439 SSAEKIQCC

-461 DMSDF
+461 DNTQ

-487 TDDSEPAAKLYNKN
+487 TDDSEPAAKLYTKN

-522 SFLVCGGD
+522 SFLVCGGEPS
-530 DKNVIDNTFK
+530 NVIDNTFN
-540 GVVDGINGVTVV
+540 GVVDGINGVTVAD
-552 KKTVDNRIYSIDG
+552 KTRDNRIYSIDG

-578 IYVVGGKKVV
+578 IYVVGGKKIV

>member
-15 GIAANAVPAKKLQ
+15 GAAANAVPAKKLQ
-28 KVITLAN
+28 KVITLTN

-57 TAYRTTATD
+57 TAYRATAD
-66 ENVFEAFDLEAQKP
+66 DAVFEAFDLEAQKP

-154 KDFTDEEEGYVGS
+154 KDFSDEEEGYVGS

-255 SYSTIWPHESQLLYW
+255 SAGTVWPHESELRYW

-275 SYPTGKINTYA
+275 SYSTGKINTYA

-323 DTSGGGAYGM
+323 DTTGGGGYGM
-333 AVFDVMDQGSYNG
+333 SVFDVMDQGSYNG

-359 IYAGWVEAI
+359 IYAGWVEPI
-368 ELDAPATVKDM
+368 ELIDPATVKDM

-394 KNTNEYFLMENRQN
+394 KNTNEYFLLENRQN

-422 ITHVN
+422 IVHVN
-427 YVPSRWINNTVN
+427 YVPSRWANNSVN
-439 VITGTGNNRIQCC
+439 SSAEKIQCC

-461 DMSDF
+461 ENTQ

-487 TDDSEPAAKLYNKN
+487 TDESEPAAKLYTKN
-501 SDNSYY
+501 SDNSYA
-507 LGIPITQIKRSKGSI
+507 LGIPITNIKRSKGSV

-530 DKNVIDNTFK
+530 DKNVIDNTFN
-540 GVVDGINGVTVV
+540 GVVDGINGVTVAN
-552 KKTVDNRIYSIDG
+552 KAADNRIYSIDG

-578 IYVVGGKKVV
+578 IYVVGGKKIV

>member
-15 GIAANAVPAKKLQ
+15 GAAANAIPAKKLQ
-28 KVITLAN
+28 KVITLTN

-57 TAYRTTATD
+57 TAYRATADDT
-66 ENVFEAFDLEAQKP
+66 VFEAFDLEAQKP
-80 AAAARRARTE
+80 AAAARRARAE

-154 KDFTDEEEGYVGS
+154 KDFSDEEEGYVGS

-211 YEMIKEACDGIQDK
+211 YEMIKEACDGIQDQ

-255 SYSTIWPHESQLLYW
+255 SAGTIWPHESELRYW

-275 SYPTGKINTYA
+275 SYSTGKINTYA

-323 DTSGGGAYGM
+323 DTTGGGGYGM
-333 AVFDVMDQGSYNG
+333 SVFDVMDQGSYNG

-359 IYAGWVEAI
+359 IYAGWVEVI
-368 ELDAPATVKDM
+368 ELIDPATVKDM

-394 KNTNEYFLMENRQN
+394 KNTNEYFLLENRQN

-422 ITHVN
+422 IVHVN
-427 YVPSRWINNTVN
+427 YVPSRWANNSVN
-439 VITGTGNNRIQCC
+439 SSAEKIQCC

-461 DMSDF
+461 ENTQ

-487 TDDSEPAAKLYNKN
+487 TDESEPAAKLYTKN
-501 SDNSYY
+501 SDNSYA
-507 LGIPITQIKRSKGSI
+507 LGIPITNIKRSKGSV

-530 DKNVIDNTFK
+530 DKNVIDNTFN
-540 GVVDGINGVTVV
+540 GVVDGINGVTVAN
-552 KKTVDNRIYSIDG
+552 KAADNRIYSIDG

-578 IYVVGGKKVV
+578 IYVVGGKKIV

>member
-1 MKKLYLMLSMLFAF
+1 M
-15 GIAANAVPAKKLQ
+15 
-28 KVITLAN
+28 
-35 GTQVSVELRG
+35 
-45 DEYLSWWEGTDG
+45 
-57 TAYRTTATD
+57 
-66 ENVFEAFDLEAQKP
+66 
-80 AAAARRARTE
+80 
-90 QGRVARLARVKNS
+90 KNS

-255 SYSTIWPHESQLLYW
+255 SAGTIWPHESELRYW

-275 SYPTGKINTYA
+275 SYSTGKINTYA
-286 CANELQPETQ
+286 CANELQPEGQ
-296 GSSRYISA
+296 NSSRYISA

-323 DTSGGGAYGM
+323 DTTGGGGYGM
-333 AVFDVMDQGSYNG
+333 SVFDVMDQGSYNG

-368 ELDAPATVKDM
+368 ELIEPATVKDM

-394 KNTNEYFLMENRQN
+394 KNTNEYFLLENRQN

-422 ITHVN
+422 IVHVN
-427 YVPSRWINNTVN
+427 YVPSRWANNTVN
-439 VITGTGNNRIQCC
+439 SSGEKIQCC

-461 DMSDF
+461 ETTNQ

-487 TDDSEPAAKLYNKN
+487 TDESEPAAKLYTKN
-501 SDNSYY
+501 SDNSYA
-507 LGIPITQIKRSKGSI
+507 LGIPITQIKRSKGSV

-530 DKNVIDNTFK
+530 ANNVIDNTFN
-540 GVVDGINGVTVV
+540 GVVDGINGVTVAN
-552 KKTVDNRIYSIDG
+552 KATDNRIYSIDG

-578 IYVVGGKKVV
+578 IYVVGGKKIV

>member
-15 GIAANAVPAKKLQ
+15 GAAANAVPAKKLQ
-28 KVITLAN
+28 KVITLTN

-57 TAYRTTATD
+57 TAYRATADDT
-66 ENVFEAFDLEAQKP
+66 VFEAFDLEAQKP
-80 AAAARRARTE
+80 AAAARRARAE

-154 KDFTDEEEGYVGS
+154 KDFSDEEEGYVGS

-255 SYSTIWPHESQLLYW
+255 SHSTIWPHESELRYW

-275 SYPTGKINTYA
+275 SYSTGKINTYA

-323 DTSGGGAYGM
+323 DTTGGGGYGM
-333 AVFDVMDQGSYNG
+333 SVFDVMDQGSYNG

-359 IYAGWVEAI
+359 IYAGWVEPI
-368 ELDAPATVKDM
+368 ELIDPATVKDM

-394 KNTNEYFLMENRQN
+394 KNTNEYFLLENRQN

-422 ITHVN
+422 IVHVN
-427 YVPSRWINNTVN
+427 YVPSRWANNSVN
-439 VITGTGNNRIQCC
+439 SSAEKIQCC

-461 DMSDF
+461 ENTQ

-487 TDDSEPAAKLYNKN
+487 TDESEPAAKLYTKN
-501 SDNSYY
+501 SDNSYA
-507 LGIPITQIKRSKGSI
+507 LGIPITQIKRSKGSV

-530 DKNVIDNTFK
+530 DKNVIDNTFN
-540 GVVDGINGVTVV
+540 GVVDGINGVTVAN
-552 KKTVDNRIYSIDG
+552 KAADNRIYSIDG

-578 IYVVGGKKVV
+578 IYVVGGKKIV

>member
-15 GIAANAVPAKKLQ
+15 GAAANAIPAKKLQ
-28 KVITLAN
+28 KVITLTN

-57 TAYRTTATD
+57 TAYRATADDT
-66 ENVFEAFDLEAQKP
+66 VFEAFDLEAQKP

-154 KDFTDEEEGYVGS
+154 KDFSDEEEGYVGS

-255 SYSTIWPHESQLLYW
+255 SAGTIWPHESELRYW

-275 SYPTGKINTYA
+275 SYSTGKINTYA

-323 DTSGGGAYGM
+323 DTTGGGGYGM
-333 AVFDVMDQGSYNG
+333 SVFDVMDQGSYNG

-359 IYAGWVEAI
+359 IYAGWVEPI
-368 ELDAPATVKDM
+368 ELIDPATVKDM

-408 TGWDKGLYGSNGLL
+408 TGWDEGLYGSNGLL
-422 ITHVN
+422 IVHVN
-427 YVPSRWINNTVN
+427 YVPSRWANNSVN
-439 VITGTGNNRIQCC
+439 SSAEKIQCC

-461 DMSDF
+461 ENTQ

-487 TDDSEPAAKLYNKN
+487 TDESEPAAKLYTKN
-501 SDNSYY
+501 SDNSYA
-507 LGIPITQIKRSKGSI
+507 LGIPITNIKRSKGSV

-530 DKNVIDNTFK
+530 DKNVIDNTFN

-552 KKTVDNRIYSIDG
+552 KKAADKRIYSIDG

-578 IYVVGGKKVV
+578 IYVVGGKKIV

>member
-15 GIAANAVPAKKLQ
+15 GAAANAVPAKKLQ
-28 KVITLAN
+28 KVITLTN

-57 TAYRTTATD
+57 TAYRATAD
-66 ENVFEAFDLEAQKP
+66 DAVFEAFDLEAQKP
-80 AAAARRARTE
+80 AAAARRARAE

-154 KDFTDEEEGYVGS
+154 KDFSDEEEGYVGS

-211 YEMIKEACDGIQDK
+211 YEMIKEACDGIKDK

-255 SYSTIWPHESQLLYW
+255 SAGTIWPHESELRYW

-275 SYPTGKINTYA
+275 SYSTGKINTYA

-323 DTSGGGAYGM
+323 DTTGGGGYGM
-333 AVFDVMDQGSYNG
+333 SVFDVMDQGSYNG

-368 ELDAPATVKDM
+368 ELIDPATVKDM

-394 KNTNEYFLMENRQN
+394 KNTNEYFLLENRQN

-422 ITHVN
+422 IVHVN
-427 YVPSRWINNTVN
+427 YVPSRWANNSVN
-439 VITGTGNNRIQCC
+439 SSAEKIQCC

-461 DMSDF
+461 ENTQ

-487 TDDSEPAAKLYNKN
+487 TDESEPAAKLYTKN
-501 SDNSYY
+501 SDNSYA

-530 DKNVIDNTFK
+530 ANNVIDNTFN
-540 GVVDGINGVTVV
+540 GVVDGINGVTVAN
-552 KKTVDNRIYSIDG
+552 KAADNRIYSIDG

-578 IYVVGGKKVV
+578 IYVVGGKKIV

>member
-15 GIAANAVPAKKLQ
+15 GAAANAVPAKKLQ
-28 KVITLAN
+28 KVITLTN

-57 TAYRTTATD
+57 TAYRATAD

-80 AAAARRARTE
+80 AAAARRARAE

-154 KDFTDEEEGYVGS
+154 KDFSDEEEGYVGS

-255 SYSTIWPHESQLLYW
+255 SPGTIWPHESELRYW

-275 SYPTGKINTYA
+275 SYSTGKINTYA

-323 DTSGGGAYGM
+323 DTTGSGGYGM
-333 AVFDVMDQGSYNG
+333 SVFDVMDQGSYNG

-368 ELDAPATVKDM
+368 ELESPATVKDM

-394 KNTNEYFLMENRQN
+394 KNTNEYFLLENRQN

-422 ITHVN
+422 IVHVN
-427 YVPSRWINNTVN
+427 YVPSRWANNSVN
-439 VITGTGNNRIQCC
+439 SSAEKIQCC

-461 DMSDF
+461 ENTQ

-487 TDDSEPAAKLYNKN
+487 TDESEPAAKLYTKN
-501 SDNSYY
+501 SDNSYA
-507 LGIPITQIKRSKGSI
+507 LGIPITNIKRSKGSV

-530 DKNVIDNTFK
+530 DKNVIDNTFN
-540 GVVDGINGVTVV
+540 GVVDGINGVTVAN
-552 KKTVDNRIYSIDG
+552 KAADNRIYSIDG

-578 IYVVGGKKVV
+578 IYVVGGKKIV

>member
-15 GIAANAVPAKKLQ
+15 GAAANAIPAKKLQ
-28 KVITLAN
+28 KVITLTN

-57 TAYRTTATD
+57 TAYRATADDT
-66 ENVFEAFDLEAQKP
+66 VFEAFDLEAQKP
-80 AAAARRARTE
+80 AAAARRARAE

-191 MSKNYGYYGNDGAYQ
+191 MSNNYGYYGGDGAYQ

-211 YEMIKEACDGIQDK
+211 YEMIKEACDGIQDQ

-255 SYSTIWPHESQLLYW
+255 SHSTIWPHESELRYW

-275 SYPTGKINTYA
+275 SYSTGKINTYA

-323 DTSGGGAYGM
+323 DTTGGGGYGM
-333 AVFDVMDQGSYNG
+333 SVFDVMDQGSYNG

-368 ELDAPATVKDM
+368 ELIDPATVKDM

-394 KNTNEYFLMENRQN
+394 KNTNEYFLLENRQN

-422 ITHVN
+422 IVHVN
-427 YVPSRWINNTVN
+427 YVPSRWANNSVN
-439 VITGTGNNRIQCC
+439 SSAEKIQCC

-461 DMSDF
+461 DNTQ

-487 TDDSEPAAKLYNKN
+487 TDESEPAAKLYTKN
-501 SDNSYY
+501 SDNSYA
-507 LGIPITQIKRSKGSI
+507 LGIPITQIKRSKGSV

-530 DKNVIDNTFK
+530 ANNVIDNTFN

-552 KKTVDNRIYSIDG
+552 KKAADNRIYSIDG

-578 IYVVGGKKVV
+578 IYVVGGKKIV

>member
-15 GIAANAVPAKKLQ
+15 GAAANAIPAKKLQ
-28 KVITLAN
+28 KVITLTN
-35 GTQVSVELRG
+35 GIQVSVELRG

-57 TAYRTTATD
+57 TAYRATAD

-132 DFKNKKFA
+132 DFNNKKFA

-154 KDFTDEEEGYVGS
+154 KDFSDEEEGYVGS

-191 MSKNYGYYGNDGAYQ
+191 MSKNYGYYGYDNAYQ

-211 YEMIKEACDGIQDK
+211 YEMIKEACDGIQDQ

-255 SYSTIWPHESQLLYW
+255 SASTIWPHESELRYW

-275 SYPTGKINTYA
+275 SYSTGKINTYA

-323 DTSGGGAYGM
+323 DTSGGGGYGM
-333 AVFDVMDQGSYNG
+333 SVFDVMDQGSYNG

-394 KNTNEYFLMENRQN
+394 KNTNEYFLLENRQN
-408 TGWDKGLYGSNGLL
+408 TGWDEGLYGSNGLL

-427 YVPSRWINNTVN
+427 YVPSRWANNSVN
-439 VITGTGNNRIQCC
+439 WSTEKIQCC

-461 DMSDF
+461 DNTQ

-501 SDNSYY
+501 SDNSYA

-530 DKNVIDNTFK
+530 DKNVIDNTFN
-540 GVVDGINGVTVV
+540 GVVDGINGITVAD
-552 KKTVDNRIYSIDG
+552 KTRDNRIYSIDG
-565 RYLGTDASALGKG
+565 RYLGTDASAFGKG
-578 IYVVGGKKVV
+578 IYVVGGKKIV

>member
-15 GIAANAVPAKKLQ
+15 GAAANAVPAKKLQ
-28 KVITLAN
+28 KVITLTN

-57 TAYRTTATD
+57 TAYRATADDT
-66 ENVFEAFDLEAQKP
+66 VFEAFDLEAQKP
-80 AAAARRARTE
+80 AAAARRARAE

-103 LKGADDKMRG
+103 LNGADDKMRG

-154 KDFTDEEEGYVGS
+154 KDFSDEEEGYVGS

-191 MSKNYGYYGNDGAYQ
+191 MSKNSGYYGNDGAYQ

-255 SYSTIWPHESQLLYW
+255 SPGTIWPHESELRYW

-323 DTSGGGAYGM
+323 DTTGGGGYGM
-333 AVFDVMDQGSYNG
+333 SVFDVMDQGSYNG

-368 ELDAPATVKDM
+368 ELESPATVKDM

-394 KNTNEYFLMENRQN
+394 KNTNEYFLLENRQN

-422 ITHVN
+422 IVHVN
-427 YVPSRWINNTVN
+427 YVPSRWANNSVN
-439 VITGTGNNRIQCC
+439 ASNEKIQCC

-461 DMSDF
+461 ENTQ

-487 TDDSEPAAKLYNKN
+487 TDESEPAAKLYTKN
-501 SDNSYY
+501 SDNSYA
-507 LGIPITQIKRSKGSI
+507 LGIPITQIKRSKGSV

-530 DKNVIDNTFK
+530 ANNVIDNTFN
-540 GVVDGINGVTVV
+540 GVVDGINGVTVAN
-552 KKTVDNRIYSIDG
+552 KATDNRIYSIDG

-578 IYVVGGKKVV
+578 IYVVGGKKIV

>member
-28 KVITLAN
+28 KVITLTN

-57 TAYRTTATD
+57 TAYRATAD
-66 ENVFEAFDLEAQKP
+66 DAVFEAFDLEAQKP
-80 AAAARRARTE
+80 AAAARRARAE

-154 KDFTDEEEGYVGS
+154 KDFSDEEEGYVGS

-255 SYSTIWPHESQLLYW
+255 SAGTIWPHESELRYW

-275 SYPTGKINTYA
+275 SYSTGKINTYA

-323 DTSGGGAYGM
+323 DTTGGGGYGM
-333 AVFDVMDQGSYNG
+333 SVFDVMDQGSYNG

-368 ELDAPATVKDM
+368 ELIDPATVKDM

-422 ITHVN
+422 IVHVN
-427 YVPSRWINNTVN
+427 YVPSRWANNSVN
-439 VITGTGNNRIQCC
+439 SSAEKIQCC

-461 DMSDF
+461 ENTQ

-487 TDDSEPAAKLYNKN
+487 TDESEPAAKLYTKN
-501 SDNSYY
+501 SDNSYA
-507 LGIPITQIKRSKGSI
+507 LGIPITQIKRSKGSV

-530 DKNVIDNTFK
+530 ANNVIDNTFN
-540 GVVDGINGVTVV
+540 GVVDGINGVTVA
-552 KKTVDNRIYSIDG
+552 KKAADNRIYSIDG

-578 IYVVGGKKVV
+578 IYVVGGKKIV